1 MALTRL
7 TYLVKRYPKVK
18 RSGDSSAQSFQAHTL
33 YSNTNLVYKLHHV
46 GLTCLSRT
54 RPPCFGTARPLPVV
68 STARGSLN
76 CHSSQL
82 LAFLINRI
90 PFPSSTQT
98 FILVAIKQIW
108 FVGCQITPLMKTMCV
123 ESRATVT
130 WGRNVSVCFFVPQL
144 PARQPCHSW
153 DPWSLAKER
162 WMWVLPIH
170 P

>member
-1 MALTRL
+1 MR
-7 TYLVKRYPKVK
+7 K
-18 RSGDSSAQSFQAHTL
+18 
-33 YSNTNLVYKLHHV
+33 VYKPILFIPTQILFINFPTSALLVCREH
-46 GLTCLSRT
+46 GLR
-54 RPPCFGTARPLPVV
+54 FGTACPLPIV

-90 PFPSSTQT
+90 PFSSSTQT

-108 FVGCQITPLMKTMCV
+108 FVSCQITPLMKTMCV
-123 ESRATVT
+123 ESRATVM

-144 PARQPCHSW
+144 PAHQPCHSW

-162 WMWVLPIH
+162 WMWALPIH